1 MDTKPTIVLIGTC
14 DTKWDELCFTQSQI
28 LTHNT
33 CSVLLMDIG
42 RTPSPHASIA
52 ITHPELTSPDTS
64 TEKISDLPRPEYI
77 HRMTT
82 HAITTLTNL
91 HRAGSIHAVLGIG
104 GSCGTAL
111 ATAAMR
117 AALPVGFPKLMVS
130 TMASGDVTPYVG
142 ETDLTLMYSV
152 VDIAGTNRILNR
164 ILANAAAAVT
174 GMAVSFCALQA
185 QSTQAA
191 RTDRKTRI
199 GITMFGVTTPAVD
212 TIRERLQRTL
222 DCEVYVFHATGAGGK
237 AMERLVREGQLDAVI
252 DLTTSEIADE
262 IVGGVLSAGPR
273 RLAAAGI
280 PQIISVGA
288 CDMVNFGPRDTVP
301 ARFLDN
307 QRLLYE
313 HNPTVT
319 LMRTT
324 AGDGERIA
332 RFMAEK
338 LKAHV
343 AHPERVRVILPTAG
357 ISMLDTPGQPFHDR
371 AADEALFSTLE
382 NELKGSGIAVLRDL
396 REINDPEL
404 AVSVADSLADLLMGH
419 TKCRSKSAAIG
430 TTKGTTDA
438 TI

>member
-1 MDTKPTIVLIGTC
+1 MMATKPTVVLIGTC
-14 DTKWDELCFTQSQI
+14 DTKWDELCFTQSQL

-33 CSVLLMDIG
+33 CAVLIMDVG
-42 RTPSPHASIA
+42 RTPSLHSSIA
-52 ITHPELTSPDTS
+52 IKHPDLTSSDT
-64 TEKISDLPRPEYI
+64 KISDLPRPEYI

-91 HRAGSIHAVLGIG
+91 HRTGSIHAVLGIG

-117 AALPVGFPKLMVS
+117 AAVPVGFPKLMVS
-130 TMASGDVTPYVG
+130 TMASGDVAPYVE

-152 VDIAGTNRILNR
+152 VDVAGTNRILNR
-164 ILANAAAAVT
+164 ILTNAAAAVA
-174 GMAVSFCALQA
+174 GMAVSYASQAQA
-185 QSTQAA
+185 QSMQQA
-191 RTDRKTRI
+191 DRKDSKTRI
-199 GITMFGVTTPAVD
+199 AITMFGVTTPAVN
-212 TIRERLQRTL
+212 TIRERLQQTL

-237 AMERLVREGQLDAVI
+237 AMERLIREGQLDAVV
-252 DLTTSEIADE
+252 DLTTTEVPDE
-262 IVGGVLSAGPR
+262 VVGGVLSAGPR
-273 RLAAAGI
+273 RLIAAAEAGL

-288 CDMVNFGPRDTVP
+288 CDMVNFGPRETVP
-301 ARFLDN
+301 ARFRDS

-324 AGDGERIA
+324 PEECKRIA

-343 AHPERVRVILPTAG
+343 AHPERVRVILPAAG

-371 AADEALFSTLE
+371 EADEALFSTLE
-382 NELKGSGIAVLRDL
+382 HELDGTGIAVLSDK
-396 REINDPEL
+396 REINDPEF
-404 AVSVADSLADLLMGH
+404 AISVADSLADLLRSSNELRKSH
-419 TKCRSKSAAIG
+419 TK
-430 TTKGTTDA
+430 
-438 TI
+438 